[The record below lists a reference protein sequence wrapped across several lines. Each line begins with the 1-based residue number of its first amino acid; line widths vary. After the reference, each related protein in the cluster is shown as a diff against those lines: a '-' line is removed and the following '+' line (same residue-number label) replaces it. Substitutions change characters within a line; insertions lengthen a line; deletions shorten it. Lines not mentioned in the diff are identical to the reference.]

1 MAFRNRGAAGRPRG
15 RLLRWLRILAIP
27 TAIVVVAGLIIF
39 GTVSMRVAA
48 RFEAREG
55 ESPTRMYGRALP
67 LREGTL
73 LPVEVLATR
82 LERLGYRRTR
92 ATPTVPGEY
101 SLGRRKVT
109 VWLRSFEG
117 PGGNVTGK
125 LVTIRHGE
133 DRIESVRDEAG
144 GRSVSDAVLEPEVL
158 ATLHGERAEER
169 TILPLSAFPQQLVD
183 AVLLVEDRHF
193 YSHLGLDPF
202 GIARAAVTNIRSG
215 EIRQG
220 GSTLTQQLAK
230 NLFFDHERTWSRKVG
245 EAAVAVVLETR
256 YSKDRILQ
264 AYLNEVYLGQKG
276 SVSIRGFA
284 EAANFYFGKDV
295 SALDLGD
302 IALLA
307 GLIRSP
313 GHYNPLA
320 HPKEARERRNQVLD
334 LMQEEGRITAEQKT
348 ATEAAPL
355 DLHTTGRKGAPSR
368 GVAYL
373 GDYVKQMIG
382 DGAGDLSHA
391 GIRIWTTVDPIYQ
404 REAEMALRDGLAT
417 LERNYRHL
425 RPKDSSA
432 QLQGAMVVLDQHD
445 GSVLAM
451 VGGRDYAT
459 SQFNRIMQ
467 AKRQPG
473 SLFKPFVFL
482 AGWSE
487 GSLTPATPLMDEPL
501 EMTVAGQTW
510 APANYDR
517 TFRGPVTAQMALE
530 ESLNVPTV
538 RASQEVGLREIAKAA
553 KSAGIESELKLY
565 PSMVLGA
572 QEVTPMEIA
581 SAYATIANG
590 GVRVKPVLVEGIQD
604 PDGSWNHLRK
614 REEERALSAQA
625 SYQVTVALQG
635 AMDRG
640 TARSSRDMGFGGTA
654 AGKTGTTDDYRDAWF
669 SGFTPDLLAL
679 VWVGFDDGRSV
690 DLPGATAALP
700 IWVDFIRRSGAETS
714 TSFDEPPGIVWQE
727 IDPTSG
733 GIARWSCPL
742 SWWMAF
748 PEGTEPVDQC
758 ESHGWFPEPAQQP
771 RLTDGV
777 ILTKAGTLA
786 AITRISMLHTRC

>member
-1 MAFRNRGAAGRPRG
+1 MAFRKRGAAGKRPRG
-15 RLLRWLRILAIP
+15 RLLRWLRVLALP
-27 TAIVVVAGLIIF
+27 LTIVIVAGLIVF
-39 GTVSMRVAA
+39 GTLSMRVAA

-67 LREGTL
+67 LKEGIL

-92 ATPTVPGEY
+92 STPTVPGEY
-101 SLGRRKVT
+101 SLGRRKVV

-117 PGGNVTGK
+117 PSGTVTGK
-125 LVTIRHGE
+125 LVTIRHGQ
-133 DRIESVRDEAG
+133 DRIESVRDEAA
-144 GRSVSDAVLEPEVL
+144 GRGVADAWLEPEVL

-183 AVLLVEDRHF
+183 TVLLVEDRNF

-215 EIRQG
+215 AIRQG

-276 SVSIRGFA
+276 SISIRGFA
-284 EAANFYFGKDV
+284 EASGFYFGKDPA
-295 SALDLGD
+295 ALDLGE

-307 GLIRSP
+307 GLIRAP
-313 GHYNPLA
+313 GRYNPLA
-320 HPKEARERRNQVLD
+320 HPKEALERRNQVLAV
-334 LMQEEGRITAEQKT
+334 MQEEGRITEDQRAAAEAEPIDVNK
-348 ATEAAPL
+348 AG
-355 DLHTTGRKGAPSR
+355 HKGAPSR

-382 DGAGDLSHA
+382 EDAGDLSHA
-391 GIRIWTTVDPIYQ
+391 GIRIWTTVDPVYQ
-404 REAEMALRDGLAT
+404 REAEQALRDGLSR
-417 LERNYRHL
+417 LERNFRHL
-425 RPKDSSA
+425 RVKDGKA
-432 QLQGAMVVLDQHD
+432 PLQGAMVVLDQRD

-451 VGGRDYAT
+451 VGGRDYTT

-482 AGWSE
+482 AGWSS
-487 GSLTPATPLMDEPL
+487 GDLSPASLLMDEPI
-501 EMTVAGQTW
+501 EMTVAGQLW

-538 RASQEVGLREIAKAA
+538 RASQEVGLRPIAETA
-553 KSAGIESELKLY
+553 KRAGIESPLKLY

-572 QEVTPMEIA
+572 QEVTPMEMA
-581 SAYATIANG
+581 SAYATIANE
-590 GVRVKPVLVEGIQD
+590 GVRVSPALVEGIQD
-604 PDGSWNHLRK
+604 ADGSWSRLRE
-614 REEERALSAQA
+614 RREERALSSQA
-625 SYQVTVALQG
+625 AYQVIVALQG

-640 TARSSRDMGFGGTA
+640 TAASARGMGFGGTA

-669 SGFTPDLLAL
+669 AGFTPDLLAL

-690 DLPGATAALP
+690 DLPGASAALP

-714 TSFDEPPGIVWQE
+714 ASFAEPPGMMWQE

-733 GIARWSCPL
+733 AVARWSCPL

-748 PEGTEPVDQC
+748 PEGTEPVEPC
-758 ESHGWFPEPAQQP
+758 GEHGWFRGLRRSHLSRME
-771 RLTDGV
+771 
-777 ILTKAGTLA
+777 
-786 AITRISMLHTRC
+786 

>member
-1 MAFRNRGAAGRPRG
+1 MAFSNGGAAAQRPRG
-15 RLLRWLRILAIP
+15 RLLRWLRLLALP
-27 TAIVVVAGLIIF
+27 LTIVIVAGFIVY

-48 RFEAREG
+48 RFESREG

-67 LREGTL
+67 LAEGVL
-73 LPVEVLATR
+73 LPVEDLAAR

-92 ATPTVPGEY
+92 ALPSVPGEY

-117 PGGNVTGK
+117 PAGTVTGR
-125 LVTIRHGE
+125 LITIRHGE

-144 GRSVSDAVLEPEVL
+144 GRSISDAVLEPEVL
-158 ATLHGERAEER
+158 ATLHGDQAEER

-183 AVLLVEDRHF
+183 AVLLVEDRNF
-193 YSHLGLDPF
+193 YSHLGIDPF
-202 GIARAAVTNIRSG
+202 GIARAAVTNIRKG

-230 NLFFDHERTWSRKVG
+230 NLFFDHERTWSRKMG
-245 EAAVAVVLETR
+245 EAVVAVVLEGR

-276 SVSIRGFA
+276 SISIRGFA
-284 EAANFYFGKDV
+284 EASTFYFGKDPA
-295 SALDLGD
+295 ALDLGE

-320 HPKEARERRNQVLD
+320 HPKEAVERRNQVLA
-334 LMQEEGRITAEQKT
+334 LMEQEGRITAEQRA
-348 ATEAAPL
+348 ATQAEKL
-355 DLHTTGRKGAPSR
+355 DLYTAGRKGTPSR

-382 DGAGDLSHA
+382 ADAGDLSHA
-391 GIRIWTTVDPIYQ
+391 GIRIWTTVDPVYQ
-404 REAEMALRDGLAT
+404 REAEHALREGLSK
-417 LERNYRHL
+417 LERTYKHL
-425 RPKDSSA
+425 RAKDA
-432 QLQGAMVVLDQHD
+432 ATQLQGAMVVLNPHD

-459 SQFNRIMQ
+459 SQFNRITQ

-482 AGWSE
+482 AGWSS
-487 GSLTPATPLMDEPL
+487 GAISPASPLMDEPL

-510 APANYDR
+510 APANYDKE
-517 TFRGPVTAQMALE
+517 FRGLVTAQMALE
-530 ESLNVPTV
+530 DSLNVPTV
-538 RASQEVGLREIAKAA
+538 RASQEVGLKAIAQTAHK
-553 KSAGIESELKLY
+553 AGIESDLKLY

-581 SAYATIANG
+581 SAYATIANE
-590 GVRVKPVLVEGIQD
+590 GVRVKPVLVDAIQD
-604 PDGSWNHLRK
+604 ADGSWSHK
-614 REEERALSAQA
+614 RENEEERALAPQA
-625 SYQVTVALQG
+625 VYQVIVALQG

-640 TARSSRDMGFGGTA
+640 TAASSRSMGFGGTA

-669 SGFTPDLLAL
+669 AGFTPDILAL
-679 VWVGFDDGRSV
+679 VWVGFDDGRSI

-714 TSFDEPPGIVWQE
+714 ASFAEPPGIVWEE

-748 PEGTEPVDQC
+748 SEGTEPVEPC
-758 ESHGWFPEPAQQP
+758 EEHGFLRSLRGHHASRME
-771 RLTDGV
+771 
-777 ILTKAGTLA
+777 
-786 AITRISMLHTRC
+786 